1 MIPLLL
7 LLLSISLAHCQET
20 CPATFSRQ
28 RASSRSYPHPATNV
42 EGRAR
47 SRRTLLGIFPLTLED
62 CTTPLRTKGYNGFQ
76 RAEAMI
82 FALDVVNEEVRRGN
96 RNVSLDGHILDSC
109 KNDISATDALL
120 RALREEAPVAG
131 NMLVPDAN
139 VIDICM

>member
-1 MIPLLL
+1 M
-7 LLLSISLAHCQET
+7 
-20 CPATFSRQ
+20 
-28 RASSRSYPHPATNV
+28 
-42 EGRAR
+42 
-47 SRRTLLGIFPLTLED
+47 GIFPLTLED

-82 FALDVVNEEVRRGN
+82 FALDVINEDVRRGN

-139 VIDICM
+139 VIDICTVHICKRHTVDII